1 MQGFWLFLGKKMF
14 RSGATGHFF
23 NEETAKK
30 IRLNGSVYL
39 FCFTYVNFKER
50 TVYLS
55 SLQKVPL
62 FVLMVASLRCE
73 QTHGSAPTQSAT
85 IPLPSGLFWMDSI
98 FGFLSFGSDS
108 LR

>member
-39 FCFTYVNFKER
+39 FCFTNLV
-50 TVYLS
+50 S
-55 SLQKVPL
+55 
-62 FVLMVASLRCE
+62 
-73 QTHGSAPTQSAT
+73 
-85 IPLPSGLFWMDSI
+85 
-98 FGFLSFGSDS
+98 
-108 LR
+108 